1 MQPNDLELFSTKE
14 LINELLRRTTF
25 QGVIIH
31 SRDEAKNPDWKDE
44 RVFNV
49 CLNANLDIE
58 SAGRLLG
65 VVSQHLVNSQS

>member
-1 MQPNDLELFSTKE
+1 MQPNELELYSTKE

-31 SRDEAKNPDWKDE
+31 SRDEARNADWENE

-58 SAGRLLG
+58 KAGRLLG
-65 VVSQHLVNSQS
+65 VVSNHLVNCDS